1 MRVLEGFILIQ
12 GFVIGKVS
20 GVVDTM
26 RVSVYMAYRART
38 GLARGQV
45 NSKVAPS
52 PHATLKRQT
61 QTFKA

>member
-20 GVVDTM
+20 GVVDTI

-38 GLARGQV
+38 GLARGDKSTARLPQ
-45 NSKVAPS
+45 APT
-52 PHATLKRQT
+52 PP
-61 QTFKA
+61 